1 MPAQPPAPP
10 PVPPRR
16 PPPAARSS
24 SSAAPSLPV
33 PSAPSPSASFERSAN
48 PPMPSTSSLL
58 RSRALAKVGRLASH
72 TQTYVAPRLESA
84 AGAAAGKLASLREAY
99 TSRDDRDRDR
109 QSESAWD
116 APVESR
122 LLATPKKALN
132 KVRAAGADLAEL
144 PALAAAVHAGGLPP
158 GGLTASMPPSPS
170 ESRSS
175 RWAGLGSYFSTSAP
189 SASTSGG
196 ASTGPGGASGG
207 KGKGKALTYDEVD
220 EDKVVCFP
228 GYATLQ
234 PAPHDASEPA
244 LVLDVLTH
252 GYAYRQRPL
261 SQASRSQRIFY
272 ALAKSFAALP
282 KIPATV
288 AQEAGLDPTAVGN
301 QSADSLN
308 SSLREV
314 AMKDGEVF
322 EQLLEVGGRDGAK
335 ATTDELAEAT
345 VEVVANSPTTSEPEE
360 MTLEERL
367 RSPTA
372 QDFASAQS
380 RAPPSPNA
388 KPSHL
393 PRPPHHSSTAPPSAS
408 SSGAPRSP
416 DDQKILD
423 RPAKLNRRPH
433 VRIDIP
439 TKRAGGGA
447 RTPSLPASPTG
458 APGTPGLRNTAF
470 AFTSTKTRESRS
482 VASTP
487 SHSRAPSAG
496 SSRASSR
503 ASSPVRSAAASST
516 LPPETWP
523 DPFVITSST
532 DLARLHTNL
541 HARLLPFFGQKLPGR
556 KVRLSVY
563 PALGSGQLWDGALA
577 TKVVSTTGAGAGW
590 RTTLQVRGAPLRRW
604 LEVVGASGPGAVG
617 GAGGGIEA
625 LRVRV
630 TAELLEPDGASAVDS
645 WPAGVGTGA
654 GPNVAGY
661 AQARATAEDE
671 CEIAVAIQG
680 EGGEGGGVR
689 VVSDVDD
696 TIKWTEVVKGT
707 RSIFRNVFVRE
718 LYEIRVPGMAA
729 WYQAMEK
736 EGAHMHYVSNSPVEL
751 WPVLRAF
758 LALAGFPSGSCTLK
772 EYGGASSALAKLWEE
787 PGQRKRANV
796 EMILKEFPES
806 QFLLIGDS
814 GEQDLELYVS
824 LAQQYPRN
832 ILAIY
837 IRDVTTPF
845 NPPRAPSA
853 SSSTNSTSSRAAGP
867 PPEVR
872 WGHSHSAVDLA
883 SLIDEERSAAA
894 PSPVVETAPFNEMP
908 DLPGQFDGSHA
919 RPLVARR
926 NSGSEAAPLAAP
938 PLPPR
943 PDGHVRMRSSAAG
956 GGGGRGGGSSTAS
969 SSRTTSPVRS
979 STLVSS
985 TSSAIGPDFLT
996 DESADAL
1003 SPNNPLRPS
1012 PPPSRA
1018 ELGSLA
1024 AVEAFYKR
1032 VAEAERALPDGIV
1045 LRLFRHGNECA
1056 KEGVE
1061 LVKNG
1066 RRR

>member
-1 MPAQPPAPP
+1 
-10 PVPPRR
+10 
-16 PPPAARSS
+16 
-24 SSAAPSLPV
+24 
-33 PSAPSPSASFERSAN
+33 
-48 PPMPSTSSLL
+48 MPSTSSLL

-99 TSRDDRDRDR
+99 NARDERERER
-109 QSESAWD
+109 ERSLGPEGGESSWD

-122 LLATPKKALN
+122 LLTTPKRALN
-132 KVRAAGADLAEL
+132 KMRGAGAEIAEL
-144 PALAAAVHAGGLPP
+144 PALAAAVHAGG
-158 GGLTASMPPSPS
+158 GLMAGTPPSPS
-170 ESRSS
+170 ERSS
-175 RWAGLGSYFSTSAP
+175 RWGGLGSYFSTYAP
-189 SASTSGG
+189 SAASSPGG
-196 ASTGPGGASGG
+196 ASTSTGGMASG
-207 KGKGKALTYDEVD
+207 KGQGKALAFDEVD
-220 EDKVVCFP
+220 EEKVVCFP

-282 KIPATV
+282 KIPAAA
-288 AQEAGLDPTAVGN
+288 AQEVGLDPDALAN
-301 QSADSLN
+301 QSVDSLS
-308 SSLREV
+308 SSLKEV
-314 AMKDGEVF
+314 AMKDGDVF
-322 EQLLEVGGRDGAK
+322 EQLLEVGGRDGDK
-335 ATTDELAEAT
+335 ETTAELAEAT
-345 VEVVANSPTTSEPEE
+345 VEVVANSPPTSEPEE
-360 MTLEERL
+360 MSLEERM

-372 QDFASAQS
+372 QDFAAADAQS
-380 RAPPSPNA
+380 RAPPTPNP

-393 PRPPHHSSTAPPSAS
+393 HRTPHHASTAPSAS
-408 SSGAPRSP
+408 SSSSASRSP
-416 DDQKILD
+416 EDEKILD

-439 TKRAGGGA
+439 AKRSGGGS
-447 RTPSLPASPTG
+447 RTPSVPSSPTSASG
-458 APGTPGLRNTAF
+458 TRSPGIRNAAF
-470 AFTSTKTRESRS
+470 TFTSTKSRESKS
-482 VASTP
+482 SSSTP
-487 SHSRAPSAG
+487 SHSRAPSAA

-503 ASSPVRSAAASST
+503 ASSPVRAAASSSS

-523 DPFVITSST
+523 EPFHITPSM

-577 TKVVSTTGAGAGW
+577 TKVVSTSAAGAGW

-604 LEVVGASGPGAVG
+604 LEVVGASGASA
-617 GAGGGIEA
+617 GAGGGATGGMDA

-661 AQARATAEDE
+661 AQARATADDE
-671 CEIAVAIQG
+671 CEIGVAIQG
-680 EGGEGGGVR
+680 EGGAGGGVR
-689 VVSDVDD
+689 IVSDVDD

-718 LYEIRVPGMAA
+718 LHEIRVPGMAS
-729 WYQAMEK
+729 WYKEMEK
-736 EGAHMHYVSNSPVEL
+736 EGGHFHYVSNSPLEL

-758 LALAGFPSGSCTLK
+758 IALAGFPSGSCTLK
-772 EYGGASSALAKLWEE
+772 EYGGASSAIAKLWEE

-806 QFLLIGDS
+806 QFILIGDS

-832 ILAIY
+832 VLAIY

-845 NPPRAPSA
+845 SPPRKPSTA
-853 SSSTNSTSSRAAGP
+853 SSTNSTSSRPRDP
-867 PPEVR
+867 PPELKWR
-872 WGHSHSAVDLA
+872 HSQSASDLA
-883 SLIDEERSAAA
+883 SLIEEERAASTSSPALAADEE
-894 PSPVVETAPFNEMP
+894 PFNEMP
-908 DLPGQFDGSHA
+908 DLPGQYDGSHA
-919 RPLVARR
+919 RPLLARR
-926 NSGSEAAPLAAP
+926 NSGSEATVTSAHAHEPASTTRNAP
-938 PLPPR
+938 PPIPPR
-943 PDGHVRMRSSAAG
+943 PGLADRVRALPLGGSGSGSKSAASSRASSPSRSSAAP
-956 GGGGRGGGSSTAS
+956 S
-969 SSRTTSPVRS
+969 RS
-979 STLVSS
+979 STLS
-985 TSSAIGPDFLT
+985 SSASSRSGRSVIGPDFLT
-996 DESADAL
+996 DESADPL

-1018 ELGSLA
+1018 EQGTLQ

-1032 VAEAERALPDGIV
+1032 VADAERMLPEGVI